1 MAERAS
7 KPDDIMTVE
16 EFLAW
21 SPGDGRMWQLVD
33 GVPTAMAPASR
44 RHNQVQGE
52 LGRLIGNHLLEQGS
66 PCSVVPTPGVITPVR
81 HDRNLRI
88 PDLAVSCADPDDDA
102 GPLPD
107 PLLIIEVL
115 SPSNQAETWI
125 NVWTYTMIP
134 SVQEVLVLHTQS
146 VRADLLRRRPDGA
159 WPVDPER
166 VTDGDVALDS
176 IGFRTPLIGL
186 YRLTGL
192 RRRTAG

>member
-1 MAERAS
+1 MPQFAS
-7 KPDDIMTVE
+7 KPDDDMTVE

-21 SPGDGRMWQLVD
+21 DPGDGRVWQLVD
-33 GVPTAMAPASR
+33 GLPMAMAPASR

-52 LGRLIGNHLLEQGS
+52 LGALIRNHLLDQGS
-66 PCSVVPTPGVITPVR
+66 PCSVVPTPGVLTPIQ
-81 HDRNLRI
+81 HDRNFRI

-134 SVQEVLVLHTQS
+134 SVQEVLVLHTMS
-146 VRADLLRRRPDGA
+146 VRADLLRRRPDGT

-166 VTDGDVALDS
+166 VTDGDVVLDS
-176 IGFRTPLIGL
+176 IGFRTPLPGL

-192 RRRTAG
+192 RRRTDG